1 MLNINTPLNVKD
13 KMDLINCFGTDV
25 AYLIASL
32 NGERNSL
39 FLSLRN
45 ILKFSVQRTA
55 SIGETTDNTRTGF
68 S

>member
-1 MLNINTPLNVKD
+1 
-13 KMDLINCFGTDV
+13 MDLINCFGTDV